1 MNFEKTIIPDR
12 VIQFGEGGFLRG
24 FVDWMLQKVNESS
37 DFNGNVVVVQPI
49 EQGMCD
55 LLSVQNCVYTHVIRG
70 VEGVDKTIVDVIS
83 RCVKPYED
91 FAGYLALAENPD
103 FRFVVSNTTESGIVF
118 SSDDK
123 ITDAPPKSFPAK
135 VTLLLKRRFELGLRG
150 FIFLPC
156 ELIDRNGDNLKKCI
170 LQYADLWELGDDF
183 KAWVENENV
192 FTNTLVDRINTGFPR
207 GEDLGLGYE
216 DNMLNT
222 SEFFHLWVIE
232 TDHDLEA
239 ELPFASAGLNVIVT
253 PDKLEMYR
261 TRKVRILN
269 GAHTSL
275 VPYAML
281 EGFDTVKSCIDDER
295 MCAHLRRCVFDEI
308 CPTLDLPK
316 DELLAYANSVVERF
330 GNPYIKHYLSAI
342 SLNSVSKFKV
352 RVLPSI
358 LEYIKRYDKMP
369 ETLIFAFAKLIEF
382 YKTDMPQDDPEVMAF
397 MRDHSI
403 PEILANEKL
412 WGQDLSF
419 LAKEIEKC

>member
-1 MNFEKTIIPDR
+1 MNFEKTIRPDR

-55 LLSVQNCVYTHVIRG
+55 NLSAQNCVYTHVIRG

-281 EGFDTVKSCIDDER
+281 EGFDTVKSCIDDEK

-308 CPTLDLPK
+308 CPTLDLPH

-358 LEYIKRYDKMP
+358 LEYIKRYNKMP
-369 ETLIFAFAKLIEF
+369 QTLIFAFAKLIEF
-382 YKTDMPQDDPEVMAF
+382 YKTDMPQDAPEVIEYMKNHNT
-397 MRDHSI
+397 R
-403 PEILANEKL
+403 EILANVDF

-419 LAKEIEKC
+419 LAEEIEKC